1 MNRNG
6 LLMYSHGD
14 IFRKKEWRRE
24 IMSKFK
30 RIILLFL
37 IAVVVGGGLEA
48 REKPLAEKKL
58 IQALTQ
64 EISGDI
70 AYKYTERISQFD
82 RIQASEGWHD
92 SAVWIQSEL
101 EKMGYDNATIE
112 GWPSNGSTFYYTYR
126 TPIGWR
132 AKSAELWMTV
142 PEEQKLCS
150 YEEIPLTLVKHSNAA
165 DVEAELVD
173 VGTGIGDA
181 SYLEK
186 EVRGKIVLATAY
198 TGDVMREAV
207 LKRGALGV
215 ITWYPP
221 DVRPGYPNLIR
232 YTAIWPTWEERE
244 KIGFGFNVSKK
255 QGWLLRKML
264 DEGKKVVLKA
274 KVQAEY
280 YETQVEILTV
290 SLQGSTNPET
300 EVMIIGHL
308 CHPLPSANDN
318 ASGSGGMLEMARA
331 LKKMVD
337 SGLVEPPRRTIR
349 FLWVPE
355 FAGTY
360 PYIKAHLERTRNTL
374 AVINCDMIGEDLHL
388 TGGTFNITCTPDSI
402 PSYLNDVVVN
412 FTRLAESLNLRSVR
426 GSQHP
431 FVYRIQPF
439 GGGSDHYVFNDGAL
453 RTPSV
458 MFGHGDTF
466 HHTSLDTMDKVDA
479 SELRRVCFIAL
490 GSSYYIAH
498 AVESEAKDMSRIISR
513 NGFARLSS
521 DYYDSL
527 GSMLDAKNPDDL
539 LDLYK
544 QVLNVI
550 EHSAKREM
558 QSVLST
564 VVFVGD
570 DKVKKW
576 IENSTGNLRTLRS
589 TFQIEAQKYYKN
601 LSQQFGVKP
610 QTIQLSAEEK
620 TLSRIV
626 PLRDKNFVCP
636 LQTDWLAEK
645 LGAEALEEI
654 KLPGYT
660 SYEALNFVDGYR
672 SILDIKKA
680 VSAEFSPVKLQDVL
694 SFFRVLERAGLVTLK
709 KP

>member
-1 MNRNG
+1 MP
-6 LLMYSHGD
+6 
-14 IFRKKEWRRE
+14 
-24 IMSKFK
+24 KFK

-37 IAVVVGGGLEA
+37 IVVFVGSGLEA
-48 REKPLAEKKL
+48 NEKSLAEKKL

-64 EISGDI
+64 EISGEM

-92 SAVWIQSEL
+92 SAVWIQGEL
-101 EKMGYDNATIE
+101 KKMGYENAKIE

-132 AKSAELWMTV
+132 AKSAELWRLA
-142 PEEQKLCS
+142 PDKRKLCS
-150 YEEIPLTLVKHSNAA
+150 YEEIPLTLVKHSHSA

-173 VGTGIGDA
+173 VGSGIGDV

-186 EVRGKIVLATAY
+186 DVRGKIVLATAY

-207 LKRGALGV
+207 IKRGALGV

-244 KIGFGFNVSKK
+244 KIGFGFNVSKN
-255 QGWLLRKML
+255 QGWLLKKML

-274 KVQAEY
+274 NVQAEY
-280 YETQVEILTV
+280 YETQVEILTAT
-290 SLQGSTNPET
+290 LQGSTNPEI

-331 LKKMVD
+331 LKKMVN
-337 SGLVEPPRRTIR
+337 SGLIEPPRRTIR

-388 TGGTFNITCTPDSI
+388 TGGTFNITRTPDSI

-412 FTRLAESLNLRSVR
+412 FTLLAESLNLRSES
-426 GSQHP
+426 GSRHP
-431 FVYRIQPF
+431 FAYKIRPF

-458 MFGHGDTF
+458 MFGHGDIF

-490 GSSYYIAH
+490 GSSYYMAH
-498 AVESEAKDMSRIISR
+498 AAEREAKDMSRIISR
-513 NGFARLSS
+513 NGFARLSA

-527 GSMLDAKNPDDL
+527 GFMLDAKNPDDL
-539 LDLYK
+539 LDLFK

-564 VVFVGD
+564 IVFAGNEQA
-570 DKVKKW
+570 KKW

-589 TFQIEAQKYYKN
+589 TFKIEAQKHFKN

-610 QTIQLSAEEK
+610 KAIQQSAEEK

-626 PLRDKNFVCP
+626 PVRDENFIGP
-636 LQTDWLAEK
+636 LQTDWLVGK
-645 LGAEALEEI
+645 LGPEVLEEI
-654 KLPGYT
+654 KLQGYS

-680 VSAEFSPVKLQDVL
+680 VSAEFGPIKLQDVL

-709 KP
+709 KL

>member
-1 MNRNG
+1 M
-6 LLMYSHGD
+6 
-14 IFRKKEWRRE
+14 
-24 IMSKFK
+24 
-30 RIILLFL
+30 
-37 IAVVVGGGLEA
+37 AVLVGGGLRA
-48 REKPLAEKKL
+48 SEKPLAEKKL
-58 IQALTQ
+58 IQALVQ
-64 EISGDI
+64 ELSGDI
-70 AYKYTERISQFD
+70 AYKYTKRISQFD

-92 SAVWIQSEL
+92 SALWIKGEL
-101 EKMGYDNATIE
+101 EKMGYKDASIE
-112 GWPSNGSTFYYTYR
+112 GWPSTGSTYAYTYR

-165 DVEAELVD
+165 DIEAQLVD
-173 VGTGIGDA
+173 VGTGIGEN
-181 SYLEK
+181 SYQAK
-186 EVRGKIVLATAY
+186 DVRGKIVLATAY

-207 LKRGALGV
+207 LQRGALGV

-221 DVRPGYPNLIR
+221 DVRPGYPDMIR
-232 YTAIWPTWEERE
+232 YTAIWPTWEERD
-244 KIGFGFNVSKK
+244 KIGFGFNVSKN
-255 QGWLLRKML
+255 QGWLLKKML

-274 KVQAEY
+274 NVQAEY
-280 YETQVEILTV
+280 YESQVEILTA

-337 SGLVEPPRRTIR
+337 SGLVESPKRTIR

-355 FAGTY
+355 FAGTF
-360 PYIKAHLERTRNTL
+360 PYIKAHLERTRRTL

-412 FTRLAESLNLRSVR
+412 FTLLAESLNLKSER
-426 GSQHP
+426 GSRHP
-431 FVYRIQPF
+431 FAYRVLPF
-439 GGGSDHYVFNDGAL
+439 SGGSDHYVFNDGAL
-453 RTPSV
+453 RVPSV
-458 MFGHGDTF
+458 MLGHGDTF

-490 GSSYYIAH
+490 GSSYFMAN
-498 AVESEAKDMSRIISR
+498 AAENEAKDMSRIISK

-527 GSMLDAKNPDDL
+527 GLMLDAKNPDEL
-539 LDLYK
+539 LNLYK

-564 VVFVGD
+564 AVFAD
-570 DKVKKW
+570 DDQVKKW
-576 IENSTGNLRTLRS
+576 IENSTGNLRTLRL
-589 TFQIEAQKYYKN
+589 TFQIEAEKYFKN
-601 LSQQFGVKP
+601 LNQQFGVKSQALQQNP
-610 QTIQLSAEEK
+610 EEK
-620 TLSRIV
+620 TLSRVV
-626 PLRDKNFVCP
+626 PVRDENFVGP
-636 LQTDWLAEK
+636 LQLDWLAGK
-645 LGAEALEEI
+645 LGEEVLEEI
-654 KLPGYT
+654 KLQGYS

-672 SILDIKKA
+672 SILDIQKA
-680 VSAEFSPVKLQDVL
+680 VSAEFGPVELQHVL

-709 KP
+709 KL

>member
-1 MNRNG
+1 M
-6 LLMYSHGD
+6 LK
-14 IFRKKEWRRE
+14 I
-24 IMSKFK
+24 K

-37 IAVVVGGGLEA
+37 IAVFVGGGLKA
-48 REKPLAEKKL
+48 AEKPLAEKKL
-58 IQALTQ
+58 IQALVQ

-70 AYKYTERISQFD
+70 AYKYTKRISQFD

-92 SAVWIQSEL
+92 SAVWIKGEL
-101 EKMGYDNATIE
+101 EKMGYTDASIE
-112 GWPSNGSTFYYTYR
+112 GWPSNGSTYSYTYR

-132 AKSAELWMTV
+132 AKSAELWMMV

-173 VGTGIGDA
+173 VGTGIGQS
-181 SYLEK
+181 SYQTK
-186 EVRGKIVLATAY
+186 DVRGKIVLATAY

-221 DVRPGYPNLIR
+221 DVRPGYPNMIR
-232 YTAIWPTWEERE
+232 YTAIWPTWEERDR
-244 KIGFGFNVSKK
+244 IGFGFNVSKN
-255 QGWLLRKML
+255 QGWHLKKML
-264 DEGKKVVLKA
+264 DEGIKVKLKA
-274 KVQAEY
+274 NVQAEY
-280 YETQVEILTV
+280 YESQIEILTA
-290 SLQGSTNPET
+290 SIQGSTNPET

-337 SGLVEPPRRTIR
+337 SGLVESPRRTIR

-360 PYIKAHLERTRNTL
+360 AYIKAHLERTRRTL

-412 FTRLAESLNLRSVR
+412 FTLLAESLSLKSER

-431 FVYRIQPF
+431 FAYRILPF
-439 GGGSDHYVFNDGAL
+439 GGGSDHYIFNDGAL
-453 RTPSV
+453 KIPSV
-458 MFGHGDTF
+458 MLGHGDTF

-490 GSSYYIAH
+490 GSSYFMAN
-498 AVESEAKDMSRIISR
+498 AAENEAKDMSRIISR

-527 GSMLDAKNPDDL
+527 GLMLDVKNPEDL

-564 VVFVGD
+564 VVFASD
-570 DKVKKW
+570 DQVKKW

-589 TFQIEAQKYYKN
+589 TFQIEAQKHFKN
-601 LSQQFGVKP
+601 LNQQFGVKP
-610 QTIQLSAEEK
+610 QAIQQNAEEK

-626 PLRDKNFVCP
+626 PVREKNFIGP
-636 LQTDWLAEK
+636 LQLDWLTDK
-645 LGAEALEEI
+645 LGAEVLEEI
-654 KLPGYT
+654 KLQGYS

-680 VSAEFSPVKLQDVL
+680 VSAEFGPVELQNVL

-709 KP
+709 KL

>member
-1 MNRNG
+1 MPKIKKIFLYLLIGVFVWSG
-6 LLMYSHGD
+6 LSA
-14 IFRKKEWRRE
+14 
-24 IMSKFK
+24 S
-30 RIILLFL
+30 
-37 IAVVVGGGLEA
+37 
-48 REKPLAEKKL
+48 EKPLAEKKL
-58 IQALTQ
+58 IQALVQ
-64 EISGDI
+64 VVSGDI

-92 SAVWIQSEL
+92 SAVWIKGEL
-101 EKMGYDNATIE
+101 RKMGYSDASIE
-112 GWPSNGSTFYYTYR
+112 GWPSNGSTYYYTYR

-132 AKSAELWMTV
+132 AKSAELWMV
-142 PEEQKLCS
+142 APEEQKLSS

-165 DVEAELVD
+165 NVEAELVD
-173 VGTGIGDA
+173 VGTGIGETAYSGKD
-181 SYLEK
+181 
-186 EVRGKIVLATAY
+186 VRGKIVLATAY

-207 LKRGALGV
+207 LKRGAMGV

-221 DVRPGYPNLIR
+221 DVRPGYPNMIR
-232 YTAIWPTWEERE
+232 YTAIWPTWEERNR
-244 KIGFGFNVSKK
+244 IGFGFNVSKN
-255 QGWLLRKML
+255 QGWRLKKML
-264 DEGKKVVLKA
+264 EEGKKVKLRAQVK
-274 KVQAEY
+274 AEY
-280 YETQVEILTV
+280 YESQVEILTA
-290 SLQGSTNPET
+290 SLQGSVDPET

-337 SGLVEPPRRTIR
+337 SGLIEPPRRTIR

-360 PYIKAHLERTRNTL
+360 PYIKAHLERTRDTL

-388 TGGTFNITCTPDSI
+388 TGGTFNITCTPDSL

-412 FTRLAESLNLRSVR
+412 FTLLAESLNLKSTR
-426 GSQHP
+426 GSQNP
-431 FVYRIQPF
+431 FAFKIRPF

-490 GSSYYIAH
+490 GSSYYMAH
-498 AVESEAKDMSRIISR
+498 AAEDEAKDMSRIISR
-513 NGFARLSS
+513 NGFARLSF

-527 GSMLDAKNPDDL
+527 GLMLDAENPDDL
-539 LDLYK
+539 LELYK

-550 EHSAKREM
+550 EHSTKREM
-558 QSVLST
+558 QAVLST
-564 VVFVGD
+564 IVFAND
-570 DKVKKW
+570 DLAKKW

-589 TFQIEAQKYYKN
+589 TFQIEAQKHFKN
-601 LSQQFGVKP
+601 LSQHYGVEP
-610 QTIQLSAEEK
+610 QTIQLTAEEK

-626 PLRDKNFVCP
+626 PFRDENFICP
-636 LQTDWLAEK
+636 LQTDWIAEK
-645 LGAEALEEI
+645 LGEDALKEI
-654 KLPGYT
+654 KLQGYA

-672 SILDIKKA
+672 SIFDIKKA
-680 VSAEFSPVKLQDVL
+680 VSAEFGPVKLQDVL
-694 SFFRVLERAGLVTLK
+694 SFFRVLERAGLITLEK
-709 KP
+709 R

>member
-1 MNRNG
+1 MPKG
-6 LLMYSHGD
+6 
-14 IFRKKEWRRE
+14 
-24 IMSKFK
+24 K
-30 RIILLFL
+30 RIILIVL
-37 IAVVVGGGLEA
+37 IAVFIGGRLEA
-48 REKPLAEKKL
+48 NEKPLAEKRL
-58 IQALTQ
+58 IQALVQ

-92 SAVWIQSEL
+92 SAVWIKSEL

-112 GWPSNGSTFYYTYR
+112 GWPSNGSTYYYTYR

-132 AKSAELWMTV
+132 AKSAELWMTA
-142 PEEQKLCS
+142 PEELRLCS

-173 VGTGIGDA
+173 VGTGIGEA

-186 EVRGKIVLATAY
+186 DVRGKIVLATAY

-221 DVRPGYPNLIR
+221 DVRPGYPNMIR
-232 YTAIWPTWEERE
+232 YTAIWPTWEERDR
-244 KIGFGFNVSKK
+244 IGFGFNVSKN
-255 QGWLLRKML
+255 QGWRLKKML
-264 DEGKKVVLKA
+264 DEGIKVVLKA
-274 KVQAEY
+274 NVQAEY
-280 YETQVEILTV
+280 YESQVEILTA
-290 SLQGSTNPET
+290 SIQGSTNPET

-318 ASGSGGMLEMARA
+318 ASGSGGMLEMARV
-331 LKKMVD
+331 LKKLVD
-337 SGLVEPPRRTIR
+337 SGLIEPPRRTIR

-355 FAGTY
+355 FAGTF
-360 PYIKAHLERTRNTL
+360 PYIKAHLERTRSTL

-388 TGGTFNITCTPDSI
+388 TGGTFNITCTPDSV

-412 FTRLAESLNLRSVR
+412 FTLLAESLNLRSVR

-431 FVYRIQPF
+431 FVYKIQPF

-453 RTPSV
+453 KVPSV
-458 MFGHGDTF
+458 MLGHGDTF

-490 GSSYYIAH
+490 GSSYFMAN
-498 AVESEAKDMSRIISR
+498 AAENEAKDMSRIISR
-513 NGFARLSS
+513 NGFARLSF

-527 GSMLDAKNPDDL
+527 GLMLDAKNPDDL

-550 EHSAKREM
+550 EHSFKREM

-564 VVFVGD
+564 VVFAD
-570 DKVKKW
+570 DDQVKKW
-576 IENSTGNLRTLRS
+576 IENSTGNLRTLRL
-589 TFQIEAQKYYKN
+589 TFQIEAQKHFKSLN
-601 LSQQFGVKP
+601 QKFGVKP
-610 QTIQLSAEEK
+610 QEIQQNAEEK

-626 PLRDKNFVCP
+626 PVREKNFIGP
-636 LQTDWLAEK
+636 LQMDWLVDK
-645 LGAEALEEI
+645 LGAEVLEEI
-654 KLPGYT
+654 KLQGYS

-680 VSAEFSPVKLQDVL
+680 VSAEFGPVKLQDVL

-709 KP
+709 KL

>member
-1 MNRNG
+1 M
-6 LLMYSHGD
+6 
-14 IFRKKEWRRE
+14 
-24 IMSKFK
+24 
-30 RIILLFL
+30 
-37 IAVVVGGGLEA
+37 AVLVGGGLRA
-48 REKPLAEKKL
+48 GEKPLAEKKL
-58 IQALTQ
+58 IQALVQ
-64 EISGDI
+64 ELSGDI
-70 AYKYTERISQFD
+70 AYKYTKRISQFD

-92 SAVWIQSEL
+92 SALWIKGEL
-101 EKMGYDNATIE
+101 EKMGYKDASIE
-112 GWPSNGSTFYYTYR
+112 GWPSTGSTYAYTYR

-173 VGTGIGDA
+173 VGTGIGES
-181 SYLEK
+181 SYQAK
-186 EVRGKIVLATAY
+186 DVRGKIVLATAY

-207 LKRGALGV
+207 LQRGALGV

-221 DVRPGYPNLIR
+221 DVRPGYPDMIR
-232 YTAIWPTWEERE
+232 YTAIWPTWEERD
-244 KIGFGFNVSKK
+244 KIGFGFNVSKN
-255 QGWLLRKML
+255 QGWLLKKML

-274 KVQAEY
+274 NVQAEY
-280 YETQVEILTV
+280 YESQVEILTA

-337 SGLVEPPRRTIR
+337 SGLVESPKRTIR

-355 FAGTY
+355 FAGTF
-360 PYIKAHLERTRNTL
+360 PYIKAHLERTRRTL

-412 FTRLAESLNLRSVR
+412 FTLLAESLNLKSER

-431 FVYRIQPF
+431 FAYRVLPF
-439 GGGSDHYVFNDGAL
+439 SGGSDHYVFNDGAL
-453 RTPSV
+453 RVPSV
-458 MFGHGDTF
+458 MLGHGDTF

-490 GSSYYIAH
+490 GSSYFMAN
-498 AVESEAKDMSRIISR
+498 AAENEAKDISRIISK

-527 GSMLDAKNPDDL
+527 GLMLDAINPDDL
-539 LDLYK
+539 LNLYK

-564 VVFVGD
+564 AVFAD
-570 DKVKKW
+570 DDQVKKW
-576 IENSTGNLRTLRS
+576 IENSTGNLRTLRL
-589 TFQIEAQKYYKN
+589 TFQIEAEKHFKN
-601 LSQQFGVKP
+601 LNQQFGVKSQALQQNP
-610 QTIQLSAEEK
+610 EEK
-620 TLSRIV
+620 TLSRVV
-626 PLRDKNFVCP
+626 PVRDENFVGP
-636 LQTDWLAEK
+636 LQLDWLAGK
-645 LGAEALEEI
+645 LGEEVLEEI
-654 KLPGYT
+654 KLQGYS

-672 SILDIKKA
+672 SILDIQKA
-680 VSAEFSPVKLQDVL
+680 VSAEFGPVELQHVL

-709 KP
+709 KL

>member
-1 MNRNG
+1 MP
-6 LLMYSHGD
+6 
-14 IFRKKEWRRE
+14 
-24 IMSKFK
+24 KFK

-37 IAVVVGGGLEA
+37 MAVFVWGGLEA

-58 IQALTQ
+58 IQALAQ
-64 EISGDI
+64 EISGEI
-70 AYKYTERISQFD
+70 AYRYTERISQFD

-92 SAVWIQSEL
+92 SAVWIQGEL

-142 PEEQKLCS
+142 PEEQRLCS

-173 VGTGIGDA
+173 VGTGIGDV

-186 EVRGKIVLATAY
+186 DVRGKIVLATAY

-244 KIGFGFNVSKK
+244 KIGFGFNVSKN
-255 QGWLLRKML
+255 QGWLLKRML

-280 YETQVEILTV
+280 YETQVEILTA
-290 SLQGSTNPET
+290 SLQGSIHPET

-331 LKKMVD
+331 LKKLVD

-388 TGGTFNITCTPDSI
+388 TGGTFNITRTPDSI

-412 FTRLAESLNLRSVR
+412 FTLLAESLNLRSVR

-458 MFGHGDTF
+458 MFGHGDKF
-466 HHTSLDTMDKVDA
+466 HHTNLDTMDKVDA

-490 GSSYYIAH
+490 GSSYYMAH
-498 AVESEAKDMSRIISR
+498 AADNEAKDMSRIISK

-527 GSMLDAKNPDDL
+527 GLMLDAKNPDDL

-544 QVLNVI
+544 QVLNAI

-558 QSVLST
+558 MSVLST
-564 VVFVGD
+564 VVFAGD
-570 DKVKKW
+570 DQVKKW

-589 TFQIEAQKYYKN
+589 TFKIETQKHYKN
-601 LSQQFGVKP
+601 LCQQFGVKP
-610 QTIQLSAEEK
+610 QPIQQSAEEK

-672 SILDIKKA
+672 SILDIRQA
-680 VSAEFSPVKLQDVL
+680 VSAEFGPVELQDVL
-694 SFFRVLERAGLVTLK
+694 TFFRVLERAGLVTLEK
-709 KP
+709 R

>member
-1 MNRNG
+1 MTR
-6 LLMYSHGD
+6 
-14 IFRKKEWRRE
+14 
-24 IMSKFK
+24 FK
-30 RIILLFL
+30 AIVRIFL
-37 IAVVVGGGLEA
+37 ILVFVGSGLQAE
-48 REKPLAEKKL
+48 EKPLADTTL
-58 IQALTQ
+58 IQALVQ
-64 EISGDI
+64 EISGEI
-70 AYKYTERISQFD
+70 AYTYTERISQFD

-92 SAVWIQSEL
+92 SAVWIKGEL
-101 EKMGYDNATIE
+101 EKMGYTDATIE

-132 AKSAELWMTV
+132 AKSAELWMIS

-173 VGTGIGDA
+173 VGTGIGEEPYRD
-181 SYLEK
+181 K
-186 EVRGKIVLATAY
+186 DVRGKIVLATAY
-198 TGDVMREAV
+198 TGDVMPEAV

-221 DVRPGYPNLIR
+221 DVRPGYPEMIR
-232 YTAIWPTWEERE
+232 YTAIWPTWEERNN
-244 KIGFGFNVSKK
+244 IGFGFNVSKN
-255 QGWLLRKML
+255 QGWHLKKML
-264 DEGKKVVLKA
+264 DEGKKIVLKA

-280 YETQVEILTV
+280 YETQVEILTA
-290 SLQGSTNPET
+290 SIQGRENPET

-331 LKKMVD
+331 LRKMVD
-337 SGLVEPPRRTIR
+337 SGRLEQPRRTIR

-388 TGGTFNITCTPDSI
+388 TGGVFNITCTPDSI

-412 FTRLAESLNLRSVR
+412 FTLLAENLNLTSER
-426 GSQHP
+426 GTQHP
-431 FVYRIQPF
+431 FAYRIRPF

-453 RTPSV
+453 RIPSV
-458 MFGHGDTF
+458 MFGHSDTF

-490 GSSYYIAH
+490 GSSYYMAH
-498 AVESEAKDMSRIISR
+498 AAESEAKDMSRIISR
-513 NGFARLSS
+513 NGFARLSA

-527 GSMLDAKNPDDL
+527 GLMLDAKNPDDL

-550 EHSAKREM
+550 EHSAKRER

-564 VVFVGD
+564 AVFAGD
-570 DKVKKW
+570 ESTKKW

-589 TFQIEAQKYYKN
+589 TFQIEAQKHFKN
-601 LSQQFGVKP
+601 LSQQMGVKP
-610 QTIQLSAEEK
+610 REIQQSAEEK

-626 PLRDKNFVCP
+626 PYRDENFVGP
-636 LQTDWLAEK
+636 LQLDWLADK
-645 LGAEALEEI
+645 LGEEALEEI
-654 KLPGYT
+654 KLQGYT

-672 SILDIKKA
+672 SVLDIKKA
-680 VSAEFSPVKLQDVL
+680 VSAEFGPVKLQDVL
-694 SFFRVLERAGLVTLK
+694 TFFQVLERAGLVTLK

>member
-1 MNRNG
+1 M
-6 LLMYSHGD
+6 LK
-14 IFRKKEWRRE
+14 I
-24 IMSKFK
+24 K

-37 IAVVVGGGLEA
+37 IAVFVGGGLKA
-48 REKPLAEKKL
+48 AEKPLAEKKL
-58 IQALTQ
+58 IQALVQ

-70 AYKYTERISQFD
+70 AYKYTKRISQFD

-92 SAVWIQSEL
+92 SAVWIKGEL
-101 EKMGYDNATIE
+101 EKMGYTDASIE
-112 GWPSNGSTFYYTYR
+112 GWPSNGSTYSYTYR

-132 AKSAELWMTV
+132 AKSAELWMMV

-173 VGTGIGDA
+173 VGTGIGQS
-181 SYLEK
+181 SYQTK
-186 EVRGKIVLATAY
+186 DVRGKIVLATAY

-221 DVRPGYPNLIR
+221 DVRPGYPNMIR
-232 YTAIWPTWEERE
+232 YTAIWPTWEERDR
-244 KIGFGFNVSKK
+244 IGFGFNVSKN
-255 QGWLLRKML
+255 QGWRLKKML
-264 DEGKKVVLKA
+264 DEGIKVKLKA
-274 KVQAEY
+274 NVQAEY
-280 YETQVEILTV
+280 YESQIEILTA
-290 SLQGSTNPET
+290 SIQGSTNPET

-337 SGLVEPPRRTIR
+337 SGLVESPRRTIR

-360 PYIKAHLERTRNTL
+360 AYIKAHLERTRRTL

-412 FTRLAESLNLRSVR
+412 FTLLAESLSLKSER

-431 FVYRIQPF
+431 FAYRILPF
-439 GGGSDHYVFNDGAL
+439 GGGSDHYIFNDGAL
-453 RTPSV
+453 KIPSV
-458 MFGHGDTF
+458 MLGHGDTF

-490 GSSYYIAH
+490 GSSYFMAN
-498 AVESEAKDMSRIISR
+498 AAENEAKDMSRIISR

-527 GSMLDAKNPDDL
+527 GLMLDVKNPEDL

-564 VVFVGD
+564 VVFASD
-570 DKVKKW
+570 DQVKKW

-589 TFQIEAQKYYKN
+589 TFQIEAQKHFKN
-601 LSQQFGVKP
+601 LNQQFGVKP
-610 QTIQLSAEEK
+610 QAIQQNAEEK

-626 PLRDKNFVCP
+626 PVREKNFIGP
-636 LQTDWLAEK
+636 LQLDWLTDK
-645 LGAEALEEI
+645 LGAEVLEEI
-654 KLPGYT
+654 KLQGYS

-680 VSAEFSPVKLQDVL
+680 VSAEFGPVELQNVL

-709 KP
+709 KL